1 MEKRADRT
9 FHKRVTVAVWCGI
22 VIFACLAFYFFLT
35 KIAILG
41 LLVSIIV
48 VGMVERSIHTTY
60 LFHRVKPIDMEEEME
75 FLTIDSGRFSGKKH
89 IAIKDIRQVTQMKTA
104 FGIDHY
110 LLLECRNGKLESV
123 QPVNEEGFLK
133 ELKRRK
139 HEYT

>member
-9 FHKRVTVAVWCGI
+9 FHKRVTVAAWCGI

-75 FLTIDSGRFSGKKH
+75 FLTIDSGRFSGIKNLKTVSPGQFSLYH
-89 IAIKDIRQVTQMKTA
+89 INCITIFVINIIA
-104 FGIDHY
+104 
-110 LLLECRNGKLESV
+110 V
-123 QPVNEEGFLK
+123 QP
-133 ELKRRK
+133 
-139 HEYT
+139 